1 MLSMASLM
9 VQMVKNLPSM
19 QETRIDPWVGT
30 IPWRRTWQPTPVF
43 LPGESHGWNSLGGYN
58 SQDHTTY
65 WSFSFSI
72 STSNEQSGL
81 IFFRIDWLALLA
93 VQGTLKSLLQHHS
106 SKTSILQQLS
116 LLSGP
121 TLTSV
126 HDYWKNHSFDCM
138 DICQQSDVSAFEY
151 TIQVC
156 HSFFS
161 KEQASF
167 NFRAAVTIYND
178 FGAQGNKICHYSI
191 FPPSVCH
198 EVMRPDAMILVF

>member
-138 DICQQSDVSAFEY
+138 DICQQSDVSAF
-151 TIQVC
+151 
-156 HSFFS
+156 
-161 KEQASF
+161 
-167 NFRAAVTIYND
+167 
-178 FGAQGNKICHYSI
+178 
-191 FPPSVCH
+191 
-198 EVMRPDAMILVF
+198 